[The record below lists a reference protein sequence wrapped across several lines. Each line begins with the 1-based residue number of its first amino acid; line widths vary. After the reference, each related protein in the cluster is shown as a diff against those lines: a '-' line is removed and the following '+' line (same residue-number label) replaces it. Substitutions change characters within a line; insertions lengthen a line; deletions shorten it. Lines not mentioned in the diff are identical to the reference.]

1 MRFSVYYAPPPHS
14 LLHQLGSAWLGRD
27 AYSGE
32 SLRQPDIEDLQELT
46 AEPCRYGFH
55 ATLKPPFT
63 LRDGCNEPELF
74 AAIAAFAALQT
85 PFEITLML
93 QIVDGF
99 LALVPAHIS
108 PKLDNLAAACVRDL
122 DAFRQR
128 SDDAEL
134 ARRRTVPLSARQD
147 EHLLRWGYPYVFQDF
162 RFHMTLTRRL
172 ARDEAERV
180 MPAALKHFADV
191 IAQPFVIDGLS
202 LFTEP
207 SPGADFTASP
217 CLTFP
222 STLHKATS

>member
-1 MRFSVYYAPPPHS
+1 MRFAVYYAPPPHS
-14 LLHQLGSAWLGRD
+14 LLHQLGSVWLGRD
-27 AYSGE
+27 AH
-32 SLRQPDIEDLQELT
+32 LDANLAQPGHEHLPELT
-46 AEPCRYGFH
+46 AEPRRYGFH

-63 LRDGCNEPELF
+63 LRDGRSEPELL

-93 QIVDGF
+93 QIIDGF

-122 DAFRQR
+122 DAFRQP

-134 ARRRTVPLSARQD
+134 ARRRTAPLSARQD
-147 EHLLRWGYPYVFQDF
+147 EHLLRWGYPYVFEDF
-162 RFHMTLTRRL
+162 RFHLTLTRRL

-191 IAQPFVIDGLS
+191 IAQPLVIDGLS

-207 SPGADFTASP
+207 SPGADFTAGP